1 MKICANCLCIIY
13 FSVEFFFKKKGICD
27 FTGFENGKG
36 ELVEV
41 FYKQRCQVCDR
52 VVC

>member
-13 FSVEFFFKKKGICD
+13 FSVDFLKRKEFVILL
-27 FTGFENGKG
+27 GFENGQG

-41 FYKQRCQVCDR
+41 FYEQRCQVCDR